1 MGLAGS
7 KERIDCGKT
16 IGTFV
21 DKDTGLS
28 VPTTKGIIHY
38 GKDSAHIVSARQQ
51 SGDYYGKQL

>member
-38 GKDSAHIVSARQQ
+38 GKHRAHIVSARQQ
-51 SGDYYGKQL
+51 SGDYYGK